1 MRIPPEVEQVLA
13 RFLCCEFATLGRDGT
28 PIAWPVVALY
38 RDRGFV
44 LSTSIGFPVKA
55 ANVRR
60 DPRVSLLFSD
70 ATGSG
75 LADPP
80 SVLVQGRATVD
91 EGVHT
96 WGDDLGAHWRRVAS
110 LQPMSRHMSG
120 SPPARWFMDW
130 YYMRL
135 VLRVTPETVR
145 WWPGGDTSAAPRE
158 VGVGAG

>member
-1 MRIPPEVEQVLA
+1 MQIPREVEQVLE
-13 RFLCCEFATLGRDGT
+13 RFLCCEFATVGRDGT
-28 PIAWPVVALY
+28 PVAWPVVALH
-38 RDRGFV
+38 RPPGLV

-75 LADPP
+75 LVDPP
-80 SVLVQGRATVD
+80 SVLVQGTAAVD
-91 EGVHT
+91 DGLQT
-96 WGDDLGAHWRRVAS
+96 WGEDLGAHWRRVSS
-110 LQPMSRHMSG
+110 LQPIGRHFSG

-135 VLRVTPETVR
+135 VLRVTPVTVR
-145 WWPGGDTSAAPRE
+145 WWPRGDTAAAPRE